1 MALRDIYQPL
11 FWIKVGSWAA
21 TSNHLP
27 DDACSPT
34 LRRGELVKEPVV
46 TMDDLYAKES
56 GHLSLAGSSSTVER
70 LHELKIKMAVEAYES
85 SD

>member
-1 MALRDIYQPL
+1 M
-11 FWIKVGSWAA
+11 
-21 TSNHLP
+21 
-27 DDACSPT
+27 
-34 LRRGELVKEPVV
+34 KEPVV

-70 LHELKIKMAVEAYES
+70 LHEMKIKMAVEAYES

>member
-1 MALRDIYQPL
+1 M
-11 FWIKVGSWAA
+11 AA
-21 TSNHLP
+21 TNNHYQKEG
-27 DDACSPT
+27 ASPPGT
-34 LRRGELVKEPVV
+34 GELVKEPVV

>member
-1 MALRDIYQPL
+1 
-11 FWIKVGSWAA
+11 
-21 TSNHLP
+21 
-27 DDACSPT
+27 
-34 LRRGELVKEPVV
+34 
-46 TMDDLYAKES
+46 MDDLYAKES